1 RVACQLVQVSRRIV
15 YHTCIMCENKR
26 THSTKMASVVST
38 ILPVTSC
45 EFYSIVGLGSVHK
58 IRWPSV
64 DPFGPANRLESGMWN
79 ECMSTLQSVTASQL
93 CLRGDY
99 CKKSAIV
106 RRMLYLE
113 DFVELIEQLPA
124 EMRDRSTEIRM
135 LDLQVQR
142 GIDQAAKAAKEFFD
156 QAPNLSR
163 EEQNRRYAK
172 LKEEYK
178 RIREQA
184 DEKVAIV
191 ETMYTLLEKYMQR
204 LNKEVLHFKYELEAD
219 NPGVTEQIEKKIV
232 ESEKAQIVQR
242 KERRRRGHDSVHGS
256 SSATTNGNLSSIKLE
271 PSTSL
276 SRGSAHKSNSSA
288 SAAETNH
295 IELSSSMLNG
305 RSSFTQHDDETASA
319 GNTGGAGSR
328 VRGSTATQERD
339 PDLPPLK
346 KRSATNPKQLIA
358 ITNVA
363 SSPALSSLSPLSEKG
378 GERWVPPS
386 ASSTPPVH
394 SPVTG
399 FSKTPHQVH
408 VSAPNS
414 CASSS
419 NATSL
424 ANGTSML
431 TFAGQ
436 ESRHGRPR
444 KLTSRV
450 QEMLKD
456 TMQRHERRM
465 PNHHSPE
472 QDDGSD
478 GDDSDHDNDK
488 RTWCVCNQ
496 KSYGCMVA
504 CDNKSCPIEWFHYEC
519 VNLTQPPKGK
529 WYCPHCTQTKQRRS
543 VSLETF

>member
-1 RVACQLVQVSRRIV
+1 MERLSNDV
-15 YHTCIMCENKR
+15 CIRSKDANR
-26 THSTKMASVVST
+26 T
-38 ILPVTSC
+38 ILTRRGVTT
-45 EFYSIVGLGSVHK
+45 
-58 IRWPSV
+58 
-64 DPFGPANRLESGMWN
+64 SGGA
-79 ECMSTLQSVTASQL
+79 V
-93 CLRGDY
+93 
-99 CKKSAIV
+99 
-106 RRMLYLE
+106 
-113 DFVELIEQLPA
+113 IEQLPA

-163 EEQNRRYAK
+163 EEQNRRYTK

-178 RIREQA
+178 KIREQA

-191 ETMYTLLEKYMQR
+191 ETMYTLLEKYKQR

-242 KERRRRGHDSVHGS
+242 KERRRRGHDSAHGP
-256 SSATTNGNLSSIKLE
+256 SSATTNGNLSTIKPE
-271 PSTSL
+271 PSTAL
-276 SRGSAHKSNSSA
+276 SRGSAHKSNPSA
-288 SAAETNH
+288 NAAETNH
-295 IELSSSMLNG
+295 IELSTSMLNG
-305 RSSFTQHDDETASA
+305 RSNFTQHDDETASV

-346 KRSATNPKQLIA
+346 VTVKRSATNPKQLIA

-378 GERWVPPS
+378 GERWASPS

-408 VSAPNS
+408 VSTPNS
-414 CASSS
+414 CTSSS

-478 GDDSDHDNDK
+478 ADDSDHDNDK